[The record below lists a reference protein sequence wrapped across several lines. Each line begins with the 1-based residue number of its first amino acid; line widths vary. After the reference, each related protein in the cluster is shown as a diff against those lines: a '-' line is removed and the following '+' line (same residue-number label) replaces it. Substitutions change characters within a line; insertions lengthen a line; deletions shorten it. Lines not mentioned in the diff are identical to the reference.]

1 MRIHHNLS
9 ALIAG
14 MGLKKTQKA
23 AEKSLERLSSGLR
36 INSAADDASGL
47 AVSEKMRSQI
57 RGLDQAVRN
66 AQDGISLLQTAEGG
80 LNGIHS
86 ILQRMRELSV
96 QAANDTLTAG
106 DRGQIQLEIDELTRQ
121 IDAIASQTQ
130 FNRKKLLNGDV
141 AVLWSTST
149 RDIDVVV
156 SGTLQT
162 KDLLGNV
169 RSAAGNY
176 KLTFNAVSEG
186 RENIQK
192 SNIFY
197 LKHGTRQSQVAIDGR
212 SGLTAVTA
220 LNMVEGVWSL
230 ETRET
235 PFGGIRYYV
244 GNADSDPAGVGAS
257 LSVSPTPNIVS
268 PGTYDLRF
276 SDVVPMMAD
285 FDAALAAGV
294 VEGVNMSSRG
304 ASSDFDARFD
314 IGADLA
320 GAPSA
325 SLVYRNDVSG
335 GGSVSATGAAADV
348 SLATNG
354 ANGVNLFTHYAV
366 TGTDRRDLMA
376 GDVTLTESYVT
387 HHSAVMTV
395 NLDYRAA
402 DDTTAVISYRTS
414 SAGNTVTAVSNYQAA
429 AGATLDIGGTVI
441 AIGGMNMDEIAA
453 AVNGE
458 SPTTGVTASLVVI
471 GGQGRLQ
478 LFNGSGSDVTV
489 TENGV
494 GPVGLGLAG
503 TAGAGDSL
511 IGANRD
517 YNRSTT
523 VAVNGQ
529 DLAGLASVLDGMTGI
544 SASLVGGGPTQI
556 SLTGEANYHVVLSAA
571 GNVNGELVLNRTFD
585 GGGSHLSAQVWHNHS
600 LTAATAGQDL
610 ATMASTLQNSLGAAF
625 GMAGGGSFSVSTTT
639 AGGLHG
645 LSLANSSFYQVSL
658 TGTAM
663 NELRTG
669 SYVSGTSTLARGASL
684 ATGNRVY
691 VNHDVTVATADAD
704 ALAVASALNTAVN
717 GALAGDALVN
727 NNGLNPFSIVSAGD
741 TRQLRLSS
749 AAASGYRMAVTAG
762 TDGSLAEVWGGAA
775 EAARGGASVDGQ
787 VLDHNRQTTFNVA
800 GLNMEEAFAALDGD
814 GRMALTWTTEPD
826 HGAGTHQGRLL
837 IENVSSGA
845 GRRRLS
851 LTQAGTDQGNGTDAL
866 RKLFEATGAFYSAEN
881 SGVHTVSSQTLQA
894 HDSLTVQMT
903 WDGNRASD
911 GSRYNG
917 TASAQLW
924 EGGAAGGGTSDQN
937 ASALSAALGLAGF
950 FTSFVVADGDP
961 HGSDLAANDSW
972 MTFTSANVAGTR
984 DTLGLT
990 LYDGLYAD
998 GGNNNGVTTGIT
1010 YAFNDGVLDGRSL
1023 AINQLVRTG
1032 AGIGGSA
1039 SLAHNVDFGSVGSS
1053 TSFTYG
1059 ERRDAGAYWD
1069 NTASVPSWYSH
1080 AYYGGDSTYYFG
1092 SGAAADDVVR
1102 QAEVYRQNDINA
1114 SLMFEYDN
1122 GILSVRAKGFG
1133 RDGVE
1138 LASSH
1143 DETPY
1148 ELTAAQ
1154 FAQLAAGADV
1164 TLHGIRF
1171 TNLQV
1176 DTGRLS
1182 AGDKFVINVA
1192 AAAKLDGLNGTPAV
1206 AGAFQSTA
1214 NIAVDGDP
1222 FRQRRDGEWG
1232 ALGQYRLAEGAE
1244 NGRTLNLLGYYIDPL
1259 NGSSDIPG
1267 LGYYNGTLIVQV
1279 GGGGFAAGSTVGEPD
1294 GTGASSHRIRA
1305 EINYQ
1310 GDTRPSAGALVT
1322 SAFFDRMEK
1331 GESSDLKDF
1340 IGGIGHANYR
1350 YGMRGD
1356 GTYGPLNEAGSET
1369 YSKLNGSLI
1378 FDVVEVVA
1386 DSLRFRVQGHVIDR
1400 DGNQWYVEEESF
1412 GLNTTANTSKD
1423 SSVQPPVI
1431 PAEVTDPVVLFRDA
1445 AFGGLFFDEFTLGA
1459 TENWAVGD
1467 RFTLSMT
1474 ASGFIDGLSES
1485 EQQTNPAAAPDT
1497 DEINLFSDN
1506 RGTNMPHTFRFNEGV
1521 LDHSRV
1527 DLGLYQLASNLAKP
1541 NSDHFHRDQVM
1552 DGRLSLSFG
1561 DYHPDLDD
1569 TVDESLTFE
1578 VVYERGMDAG
1588 VAHYYSRLEDIAQFH
1603 DGNGRF
1609 LLDDFAEQLTIRS
1622 GDRETAVGLGSRDE
1636 IGRLAEAIS
1645 ERIWLD
1651 LLLQSDGRLRGE
1663 GDTVPYGYRPGLLD
1677 RKDRNRIL
1685 QFVNS
1690 VPGSSG
1696 NESVVGTF
1704 LAHSVLP
1711 GADSQLKFFGSEEL
1725 LKALGFATIQE
1736 ASNARFRVS
1745 VSDAHSGRTV
1755 SGGTAVEAGSRAHGL
1770 IADGI
1775 ALDIAG
1781 DIGLDSVRY
1790 NALSGTFRAGT
1801 EATFHRHVHLVD
1813 TAAKLQIGA
1822 NEKEEATLTLGDMRA
1837 KALDVDNLDVRKRE
1851 SAARSITRLDSAIG
1865 RVSTQRA
1872 LIGAQINRLDHTIAN
1887 LSTTSVNLTASR
1899 SRIVDADMARE
1910 MMNFTKVNILLQA
1923 GASVAAQANQLPQAI
1938 LQLLNRS

>member
-9 ALIAG
+9 ALVAG
-14 MGLKKTQKA
+14 LELTKTQKA
-23 AEKSLERLSSGLR
+23 AEKSLQRLATGLR

-57 RGLDQAVRN
+57 RGLDQAARN

-80 LNGIHS
+80 LNEIHS
-86 ILQRMRELSV
+86 IMQRMRELSV

-106 DRGQIQLEIDELTRQ
+106 DRGHIQLEIDELTRQ
-121 IDAIASQTQ
+121 IDAIATQTQ

-149 RDIDVVV
+149 RDIGVVV
-156 SGTLQT
+156 SGTLQS
-162 KDLLGNV
+162 KGLLGNV
-169 RSAAGNY
+169 KSAAGNY
-176 KLTFNAVSEG
+176 KLTFSSVSEG

-197 LKHGTRQSQVAIDGR
+197 LKHGTRQSHVAIDGR
-212 SGLTAVTA
+212 SGLTGMTA

-235 PFGGIRYYV
+235 PFGGIRYYI
-244 GNADSDPAGVGAS
+244 GNADSAPAGVGAS

-294 VEGVNMSSRG
+294 VVGVNMSSRG

-314 IGADLA
+314 IGADQA

-325 SLVYRNDVSG
+325 SLVYRNDTG
-335 GGSVSATGAAADV
+335 HSVSATGGAADV
-348 SLATNG
+348 ALATNG

-387 HHSAVMTV
+387 HQNAVMTV

-402 DDTTAVISYRTS
+402 DATAAVISYRTS
-414 SAGNTVTAVSNYQAA
+414 SAGNAVTAVSNYQAA
-429 AGATLDIGGTVI
+429 AGAALDIGGTVI
-441 AIGGMNMDEIAA
+441 TIGGMDLDAIAA
-453 AVNGE
+453 AVDAE
-458 SPTTGVTASLVVI
+458 SATTGVTASVEGAGDMRYL
-471 GGQGRLQ
+471 RLT
-478 LFNGSGSDVTV
+478 NASGSDVSV
-489 TENGV
+489 MEMGV

-503 TAGAGDSL
+503 TIGAGSSID
-511 IGANRD
+511 GASRD
-517 YNRSTT
+517 YNRTST

-529 DLAGLASVLDGMTGI
+529 DLAGVASVLDGMTGI
-544 SASLVGGGPTQI
+544 SAALDGAGPTQI
-556 SLTGEANYHVVLSAA
+556 NLTGQANYRVDLSAT
-571 GNVNGELVLNRTFD
+571 GSVNELGLNHTFN
-585 GGGSHLSAQVWHNHS
+585 GGGSHTSLQVWHNHN
-600 LTAATAGQDL
+600 LTVATAGQDL
-610 ATMASTLQNSLGAAF
+610 DTMASTLQSDLNAAF
-625 GMAGGGSFSVSTTT
+625 GAAGGGSFSVSTTT
-639 AGGLHG
+639 AGNLHG
-645 LSLANSSFYQVSL
+645 LRLDNSSFYQVRL
-658 TGTAM
+658 TGTAI
-663 NELRTG
+663 NELATG
-669 SYVSGTSTLARGASL
+669 NYASGTSTLARETVL
-684 ATGNRVY
+684 ATANRVY
-691 VNHDVTVATADAD
+691 VDHDVAVATANAD
-704 ALAVASALNTAVN
+704 APAVASALNAGIN
-717 GALAGDALVN
+717 AALAGDALAN
-727 NNGLNPFSIVSAGD
+727 NNGLNPFSIVASGD

-749 AAASGYRMAVTAG
+749 AAASGYRIAVTAG
-762 TDGSLAEVWGGAA
+762 TDGSLAEVWGGATGA
-775 EAARGGASVDGQ
+775 DRGGASVDGQ
-787 VLDHNRQTTFNVA
+787 VLDYNRQTTFNVA
-800 GLNMEEAFAALDGD
+800 GLNMEEAFAVLDGD
-814 GRMALTWTTEPD
+814 SRMDLTWTTEPD
-826 HGAGTHQGRLL
+826 HGAGTHQGRLR
-837 IENVSSGA
+837 IENVSFGA

-851 LTQAGTDQGNGTDAL
+851 LTQTGTDQGDVTDAL
-866 RKLFEATGAFYSAEN
+866 RKLFESTGAFYSSEN
-881 SGVHTVSSQTLQA
+881 SGVHAVSSQTLQA

-924 EGGAAGGGTSDQN
+924 EGGAAGGGTSNQN

-961 HGSDLAANDSW
+961 HGSDLTTNDSW

-984 DTLGLT
+984 DTLGLA

-998 GGNNNGVTTGIT
+998 PGNNGGVTTGIT

-1039 SLAHNVDFGSVGSS
+1039 SLTHNVDFGSVDSN

-1059 ERRDAGAYWD
+1059 ERRNAGAYWD

-1122 GILSVRAKGFG
+1122 GTLSVRAKGFG

-1138 LASSH
+1138 LAASH

-1154 FAQLAAGADV
+1154 FAQLAAGADI

-1171 TNLQV
+1171 TNLQI

-1182 AGDKFVINVA
+1182 AGDKFVVNVA
-1192 AAAKLDGLNGTPAV
+1192 AAAKLDGLNGTPSD

-1232 ALGQYRLAEGAE
+1232 ALAQYRLANGAE

-1279 GGGGFAAGSTVGEPD
+1279 EAGGFAAGSTVGEPD
-1294 GTGASSHRIRA
+1294 GIEASSHRIRA

-1350 YGMRGD
+1350 YGMRSD

-1369 YSKLNGSLI
+1369 YSKLNASLI
-1378 FDVVEVVA
+1378 FDVIEVVA

-1400 DGNQWYVEEESF
+1400 DGNQWYVEEEEF
-1412 GLNTTANTSKD
+1412 GLNTTANTSKN
-1423 SSVQPPVI
+1423 SSLQPPVI

-1459 TENWAVGD
+1459 TGNWAAGD
-1467 RFTLSMT
+1467 RFTLAMT

-1485 EQQTNPAAAPDT
+1485 EQQIDPAAAPDT

-1521 LDHSRV
+1521 LDNSRV
-1527 DLGLYQLASNLAKP
+1527 NLGIYQLANNLAKP
-1541 NSDHFHRDQVM
+1541 EGDNFHRDQVM
-1552 DGRLSLSFG
+1552 DGRLSLMFG

-1578 VVYERGMDAG
+1578 VVYERGMDGG

-1609 LLDDFAEQLTIRS
+1609 LLEGNREQLTVRNGQREISVAIGS
-1622 GDRETAVGLGSRDE
+1622 GEE
-1636 IGRLAEAIS
+1636 IGKLAEAIS
-1645 ERIWLD
+1645 EQIWLR
-1651 LLLQSDGRLRGE
+1651 LLMQNDGLPRGE
-1663 GDTVPYGYRPGLLD
+1663 GDTFPSGYRPGLMNSWD
-1677 RKDRNRIL
+1677 KREIF
-1685 QFVNS
+1685 QFVNRL
-1690 VPGSSG
+1690 PGQSL

-1711 GADSQLKFFGSEEL
+1711 GADNQLKFYGGEEL
-1725 LKALGFATIQE
+1725 MKALGFSTIQE
-1736 ASNARFRVS
+1736 AANARFRVS
-1745 VSDAHSGRTV
+1745 VSDSHSGRMV
-1755 SGGTAVEAGSRAHGL
+1755 SSGTTVEAGSRAYGL

-1790 NALSGTFRAGT
+1790 SSLKGTFQAGT
-1801 EATFHRHVHLVD
+1801 EPTFHRHVHLVD

-1822 NEKEEATLTLGDMRA
+1822 NEKEDAALILGDMRA
-1837 KALDVDNLDVRKRE
+1837 RALDVENLDVRDRE
-1851 SAARSITRLDSAIG
+1851 SAARSITRLDNAID

-1872 LIGAQINRLDHTIAN
+1872 LIGAQVNRLDHSIAS
-1887 LSTTSVNLTASR
+1887 LSTTSLNLTASR
-1899 SRIVDADMARE
+1899 SRIIDADMARE

-1923 GASVAAQANQLPQAI
+1923 GTAVAAQANQLPQAV
-1938 LQLLNRS
+1938 LRLLDHS